1 MKDPRHLGF
10 AISVENFSFLN
21 RQMLHVELRRPSN
34 PAHERDRRP
43 HESRHT
49 TLSVIRDTT
58 VASSVDTPL
67 ETPSTRHAPAHDATS
82 PVVRGRELHTYIS
95 RFLFTMFT
103 GPVGHRERTSVLTLA
118 CGRACLEV
126 IHRTFTFNMSELP
139 SGPRPRFTHT
149 TKLTQRA
156 VSGRR
161 NVSSS

>member
-1 MKDPRHLGF
+1 MWSYGALPSQRTSATDDRT
-10 AISVENFSFLN
+10 S
-21 RQMLHVELRRPSN
+21 HVTQRC
-34 PAHERDRRP
+34 
-43 HESRHT
+43 
-49 TLSVIRDTT
+49 LSYVIRQSRRVSTLH
-58 VASSVDTPL
+58 SGPL
-67 ETPSTRHAPAHDATS
+67 ETPAHDTHPHIDATS